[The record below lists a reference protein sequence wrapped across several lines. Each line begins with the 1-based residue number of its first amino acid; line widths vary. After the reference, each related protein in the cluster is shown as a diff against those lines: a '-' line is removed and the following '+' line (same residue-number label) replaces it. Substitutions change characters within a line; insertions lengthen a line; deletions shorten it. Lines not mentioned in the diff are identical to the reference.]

1 MVNYYLTITC
11 SLLEDTKDEK
21 EEEAD
26 NSPKIKVFK
35 TESLPYEH
43 KNSELLKTGKLMKI
57 SLKI

>member
-57 SLKI
+57 